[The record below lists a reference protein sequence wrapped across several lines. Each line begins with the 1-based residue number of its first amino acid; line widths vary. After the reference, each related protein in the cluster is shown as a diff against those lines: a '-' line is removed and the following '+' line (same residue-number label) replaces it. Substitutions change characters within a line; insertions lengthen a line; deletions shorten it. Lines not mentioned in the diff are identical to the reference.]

1 MSPKTNYQTAD
12 DYIGTF
18 PKAVQEGLEQIR
30 QTVRDTEPDAEE
42 IISYQIP
49 AFEYHGKLIY
59 YSAYTKH
66 YSLSFPPPFTIFEA
80 FKEQLSPYEVSKS
93 VIQLPMDR
101 PLPLELIRE
110 LVKFRAKENKENAA
124 GKKKK

>member
-1 MSPKTNYQTAD
+1 MSPKTNYRTAD
-12 DYIGTF
+12 EYVATF

-30 QTVRDTEPDAEE
+30 QAVKNAEPGAEE
-42 IISYQIP
+42 IISYQLP

-80 FKEQLSPYEVSKS
+80 FKEQLSRYEVSKS
-93 VIQLPMDR
+93 AIQLPMNE
-101 PLPLELIRE
+101 PLPLELIGE
-110 LVKFRAKENKENAA
+110 LVKYRATENRGNAA
-124 GKKKK
+124 RKKKK